1 MILWYFDFLYK
12 RFKWNF
18 NCLNLIC
25 FTDCKSELKILKDH
39 IRDSE
44 DQRKSLDQDLKD
56 IYLKRDEAKL
66 EYERLNEGIRQSRV
80 AHDDYMRQEKTK
92 QSELQELLKNVNDK
106 SIEYQEAKMVK
117 YQIFF

>member
-1 MILWYFDFLYK
+1 M
-12 RFKWNF
+12 
-18 NCLNLIC
+18 IC
-25 FTDCKSELKILKDH
+25 FTDCKSELKILKEH

-44 DQRKSLDQDLKD
+44 DQRKSLDQDLKE

-106 SIEYQEAKMVK
+106 SIEYQEAKMVNTK
-117 YQIFF
+117 YFSKNLFQ